1 MDDPRLEDYNVD
13 KKVNDFLEYTKGQLN
28 VHKTNNLIMTMG
40 SDFQYSNALMQFKNI
55 DKMIKYVNQR
65 QSNGSNV
72 NIFYSTTACYLYS
85 LNNENTTWT
94 VKEDD
99 FFPYSQRAH
108 GYWTGY
114 FTSRP
119 SLKYHVKEASRMLQ
133 TVRQMTSQLNS
144 NDERVFESIKN
155 LERAMGVL
163 QHHDAVSG
171 TERQHVTYDYTKRLS
186 IGVEKAVDAIYMA
199 LGGEAKTGNQVI
211 MCFLNIVPERN
222 IVNE

>member
-13 KKVNDFLEYTKGQLN
+13 KKVDDFLEYTKGQLN

-85 LNNENTTWT
+85 LNKENTTWT
-94 VKEDD
+94 VKNDD
-99 FFPYSQRAH
+99 FFPYAQRKH

-119 SLKYHVKEASRMLQ
+119 TLKHHVKKASSMLQ
-133 TVRQMTSQLNS
+133 VVRQISSQLNL
-144 NDERVFESIKN
+144 NDETAFDSIKN

-171 TERQHVTYDYTKRLS
+171 TERQHVTNDYAKRLS
-186 IGVEKAVDAIYMA
+186 IGVEKAVDAVYLA
-199 LGGEAKTGNQVI
+199 LDGSFKTGTEVLN
-211 MCFLNIVPERN
+211 FLFMTRKYSWKY
-222 IVNE
+222 